1 MNLANLT
8 TILRIVLIP
17 PIVWFYYSDQAQAH
31 LIAAAVFA
39 IASLTDW
46 LDGYLARKLDQ
57 ATELGAFL
65 DPVADKLLV
74 VVVSLVLLAAYPAL
88 LLPVAII
95 VVRELVI
102 SALREWTS
110 AKGKRVAVAFTGKL
124 KATIQMI
131 AIIALLMLEDGE
143 PRLLWL
149 LGTGLIY
156 LSAILA
162 LWSMGQYFHRAW
174 QSLRSQDQAE

>member
-1 MNLANLT
+1 MNLRKPYDFPAHLPDSA
-8 TILRIVLIP
+8 V
-17 PIVWFYYSDQAQAH
+17 IVWFLLLGPQAQAH
-31 LIAAAVFA
+31 LIAAAIFA

-74 VVVSLVLLAAYPAL
+74 VVVIMLVLLSAYPAL

-102 SALREWTS
+102 SALREWTA

-131 AIIALLMLEDGE
+131 AIIALLMLGGRRTA
-143 PRLLWL
+143 PIS
-149 LGTGLIY
+149 GC
-156 LSAILA
+156 SA
-162 LWSMGQYFHRAW
+162 RA
-174 QSLRSQDQAE
+174 

>member
-1 MNLANLT
+1 MNYANLT
-8 TILRIVLIP
+8 TILRVLLIP
-17 PIVWFYYSDQAQAH
+17 LIVGFYYSNLPQAH
-31 LIAAAVFA
+31 LLAAAVFA
-39 IASLTDW
+39 VASLTDW

-88 LLPVAII
+88 LLPVAVI
-95 VVRELVI
+95 VVRELAI
-102 SALREWTS
+102 SALREWTA
-110 AKGKRVAVAFTGKL
+110 AKGKRVAVAFSGKL

-131 AIIALLMLEDGE
+131 AIIALLLLEDGE
-143 PRLLWL
+143 PRLLWW
-149 LGTGLIY
+149 LGAGLIY
-156 LSAILA
+156 LSAVLA

-174 QSLRSQDQAE
+174 RSLR

>member
-8 TILRIVLIP
+8 TVLRVILIP
-17 PIVWFYYSDQAQAH
+17 VIVGCYYANIPQAH
-31 LIAAAVFA
+31 LLAAAVFA
-39 IASLTDW
+39 VASLTDW

-88 LLPVAII
+88 LLPVSVI
-95 VVRELVI
+95 VVRELAI
-102 SALREWTS
+102 SALREWT
-110 AKGKRVAVAFTGKL
+110 AARGKRVAVAFSGKL

-131 AIIALLMLEDGE
+131 AIIALLLPEDGE

-149 LGTGLIY
+149 LGAGLIY
-156 LSAILA
+156 LSAFLA
-162 LWSMGQYFHRAW
+162 LWSMAQYFHRAW
-174 QSLRSQDQAE
+174 QSLREGGEG

>member
-8 TILRIVLIP
+8 TILRIFLIP
-17 PIVWFYYSDQAQAH
+17 PIVFFYFSGLAQAH
-31 LIAAAVFA
+31 LIAAAIFA
-39 IASLTDW
+39 VASLTDW

-88 LLPVAII
+88 LLPIAVI
-95 VVRELVI
+95 VVRELLI
-102 SALREWTS
+102 SALREWT
-110 AKGKRVAVAFTGKL
+110 ATHGNRVAVGFMGKL
-124 KATIQMI
+124 KASVQMI
-131 AIIALLMLEDGE
+131 AIVALLLPEDGE

-149 LGTGLIY
+149 LGAGLIY

-162 LWSMGQYFHRAW
+162 LWSMAQYFHRAW
-174 QSLRSQDQAE
+174 QSLRDSNQA